1 MTSREAVSKQLDAE
15 RLFAALLDATP
26 NACIFIVE
34 DGTVR
39 MVNKAFKDFFGIE
52 PADAVGRNLK
62 DIEPAWSKA
71 FTDGVSY
78 HETVAH
84 PFEDREAHFSRDVE
98 VSTPQQRALE
108 IASEPVRQ
116 HGTSVG
122 RLWVIRDITSEREIT
137 ELKIRYGGQRN
148 ADEIKSKF
156 LTVASHQ
163 LRTPMNV
170 MRWNLDVL
178 LSGDAGPLPG
188 EASEL
193 LRDVYKS
200 LIISL
205 SIIDDMLLAVD
216 IEQRALRLE
225 KTSVDVSSIVGKVV
239 RDFARSAVL
248 RKQVLLF
255 DPPKNLPPLFLDAAR
270 MEKVFIRLL
279 DNAIKYTPDGG
290 RVGVEIL
297 AKKDA
302 VEIAF
307 RDSGIGLS
315 QSDRARLFE
324 RFYRSK
330 RAIDLNPNA
339 SGLGLF
345 IAKFIVTAH
354 DGSIEYRPSDDGG
367 SVFTVVLPRRSAT

>member
-1 MTSREAVSKQLDAE
+1 MNPREPVSRLLNAE
-15 RLFAALLDATP
+15 RLFISLLDATP
-26 NACIFIVE
+26 NACIFIMA
-34 DGTVR
+34 DGTIR
-39 MVNKAFKDFFGIE
+39 MANRAFKDFFGIE
-52 PADAVGRNLK
+52 PAAIVGRTLQ
-62 DIEPAWSKA
+62 DIEPAWSKTFA
-71 FTDGVSY
+71 EAMSY
-78 HETVAH
+78 HEAVSH
-84 PFEDREAHFSRDVE
+84 PFEDREAHFFRDVE
-98 VSTPQQRALE
+98 ISSPRHRFLE
-108 IASEPVRQ
+108 ITSEPVQ
-116 HGTSVG
+116 QEGAYVG
-122 RLWVIRDITSEREIT
+122 RLWVIRDVTNEREIT
-137 ELKIRYGGQRN
+137 ELKIKYGGQRN

-178 LSGDAGPLPG
+178 LSGDAGAIPK

-200 LIISL
+200 LIVSL

-225 KTSVDVSSIVGKVV
+225 KTSVDVASIVGKVV
-239 RDFARSAVL
+239 RDFARSAEL
-248 RKQVLLF
+248 RKQALAF
-255 DPPKNLPPLFLDAAR
+255 DPPKDLPPLFLDASR

-290 RVGVEIL
+290 RIDVEIRSG
-297 AKKDA
+297 KGA

-307 RDSGIGLS
+307 RDSGIGLAS
-315 QSDRARLFE
+315 GERARLFE

-330 RAIDLNPNA
+330 RAIELNPNA

-345 IAKFIVTAH
+345 IAKYIVVAH
-354 DGSIEYRPSDDGG
+354 DGTIDYQPGDQGG
-367 SVFTVVLPRRSAT
+367 SVFTVVLPRRAAT